1 MKEKN
6 MKEKK
11 RPSPIESAK
20 KKLVVTE
27 AKEGKSLRVFQ
38 AKTFLE
44 YLENLSK
51 DKPEK
56 PLIELSKQIQNEQS
70 ASLEKQLAKM
80 IKQANAFT
88 ELHKMAKQEKSRHIA
103 TVEAQ
108 IKKEKEAFKEQWDFN
123 LGLLAAP
130 DTSKPSIPKTSG
142 AKKSFLDE
150 LRNRNYYVAHVEDFE
165 ILLCHKSLSGLKM
178 DTPLDKF
185 NSGGKRRYDVV
196 VNGTFFFGKPLGT
209 IIVNGKLVNAT
220 TESKAENRGALAQL
234 KDGSFAVALTADNSE
249 AGVRQPFE
257 GRDNPEKTVVNLM
270 AGGVL
275 IIKDGKPI
283 SGEDIVKVQKFD
295 QPSAALIEREKN
307 KGKNKAEIKATTA
320 WDSAQ
325 LADPVH
331 TFFAIHEG
339 DLYVIVTKGKTSK
352 DGKTGK
358 QIQADLMELGFDS
371 AIIFDGGSR
380 CYLDSEEKTIISS
393 SPGKKVSDIPCG
405 FGITIKKQEASE

>member
-1 MKEKN
+1 

-20 KKLVVTE
+20 KKLIVTE
-27 AKEGKSLRVFQ
+27 AKEGETLRVFQ

-44 YLENLSK
+44 FLENLSK
-51 DKPEK
+51 EKPEK
-56 PLIELSKQIQNEQS
+56 SLIELAKQIQTEQS
-70 ASLEKQLAKM
+70 VSLEKQLAIM

-108 IKKEKEAFKEQWDFN
+108 IKKEKEAFKKQWDFN

-130 DTSKPSIPKTSG
+130 DPSKPSLPKTSG
-142 AKKSFLDE
+142 AKESLLDE
-150 LRNRNYYVAHVEDFE
+150 LRNRNYYAAHVADFE
-165 ILLCHKSLSGLKM
+165 ILLCHKSLSGQKK

-185 NSGGKRRYDVV
+185 NSGGKRNYDVV
-196 VNGTFFFGKPLGT
+196 VNGTFFSGKPLGT
-209 IIVNGKLVNAT
+209 IIVGGKLVKAT
-220 TESKAENRGALAQL
+220 TEPKSKNRGALAQL
-234 KDGSFAVALTADNSE
+234 KDGSFAMALTDDNSE

-257 GRDNPEKTVVNLM
+257 NRNNPEKNVVNLM
-270 AGGVL
+270 AGGAL
-275 IIKDGKPI
+275 IIKDGKAI
-283 SGEDIVKVQKFD
+283 TGEEIVRFQKFD
-295 QPSAALIEREKN
+295 QPSAALKKREKK

-320 WDSAQ
+320 WDSEQ

-331 TFFAIHEG
+331 NSFAIHKG
-339 DLYVIVTKGKTSK
+339 DLYLIVTKGKTSK

-380 CYLDSEEKTIISS
+380 CYLDSEEKTIISN

>member
-1 MKEKN
+1 

-11 RPSPIESAK
+11 SSSLTGSAK
-20 KKLVVTE
+20 KKLIVTE
-27 AKEGKSLRVFQ
+27 AKEGETLRVFQ
-38 AKTFLE
+38 AKMFLE
-44 YLENLSK
+44 FLENLSK
-51 DKPEK
+51 EK
-56 PLIELSKQIQNEQS
+56 PKKSLIELAKQIQNEQS

-103 TVEAQ
+103 TVEAK
-108 IKKEKEAFKEQWDFN
+108 IKREKEAFKKQWDFN

-130 DTSKPSIPKTSG
+130 APSKPSLPKTSG
-142 AKKSFLDE
+142 AKENLLDE
-150 LRNRNYYVAHVEDFE
+150 LRNRNYYAAHVANFE
-165 ILLCHKSLSGLKM
+165 ILLCHKSLSGLKK

-185 NSGGKRRYDVV
+185 NSSVKRRYDVV
-196 VNGTFFFGKPLGT
+196 VNGTFFSGKPLGT
-209 IIVNGKLVNAT
+209 IIVGGKLVKAT
-220 TESKAENRGALAQL
+220 TEPKSKNRGALAHL

-257 GRDNPEKTVVNLM
+257 DRNNPEKTVVNLM
-270 AGGVL
+270 AGGAL

-283 SGEDIVKVQKFD
+283 SGEDIVRVQKFD
-295 QPSAALIEREKN
+295 QPSAALRDLEKK
-307 KGKNKAEIKATTA
+307 KGKNKDEIKATTA

-331 TFFAIHEG
+331 TSFAMHKG

-380 CYLDSEEKTIISS
+380 CYLDSEEKTIISN